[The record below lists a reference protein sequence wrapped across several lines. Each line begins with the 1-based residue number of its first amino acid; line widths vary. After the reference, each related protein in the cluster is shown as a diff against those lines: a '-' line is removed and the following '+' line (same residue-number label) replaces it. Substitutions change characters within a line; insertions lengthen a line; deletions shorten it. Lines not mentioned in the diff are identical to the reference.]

1 MPELTLKIA
10 IGARLSAANE
20 ELELSIAVMSLA
32 LALDH
37 KLASR
42 TPISTTT
49 TVPPDTATSGKSVTR
64 RGYLVLYEPDAADDD
79 EPSASPS

>member
-1 MPELTLKIA
+1 MPELTVKIA
-10 IGARLSAANE
+10 FGARLSAANE
-20 ELELSIAVMSLA
+20 ELELSIAEMSLA

-49 TVPPDTATSGKSVTR
+49 VAPETATSGKSVTR